1 MLTKKI
7 ATRPASF
14 GARPTI
20 PVQNVSIPWTA
31 KVPQTQGPYAG
42 LNYMQ
47 AVVRGIANQLTA
59 HEGLFKQ
66 MQRAQLEFQIQQW
79 IGGRWPTFT
88 ACQAEIGFGDDTISD
103 IGHLMFALW
112 YFGWD
117 ATYRGAHFQ
126 RCDPNRPWDR
136 WDPYY
141 LRCV

>member
-1 MLTKKI
+1 MLTKRKTF
-7 ATRPASF
+7 AVRPTAFRARPAV
-14 GARPTI
+14 
-20 PVQNVSIPWTA
+20 PVQNITIPWTA

-42 LNYMQ
+42 LSYLQ
-47 AVVRGIANQLTA
+47 AVVRGVANQLSAT
-59 HEGLFKQ
+59 EGLFKQ
-66 MQRAQLEFQIQQW
+66 MQRSRLEFHVQQW
-79 IGGRWPTFT
+79 ATGRWPTFS
-88 ACQAEIGFGDDTISD
+88 ACQAEIGWGDDTISD

-126 RCDPNRPWDR
+126 KCDPYR